1 MKGKE
6 ENEHMCIFLHTYPH
20 VDSFYWPCLGLDKRG
35 IYKYKE
41 EDYKMGLSQLSAG
54 SIIACKK
61 GMLRKN
67 SSSNLVVVGKEDP
80 CQRHHS
86 SIKHACMLDELNS
99 EFTFTYV
106 LLNWLYD

>member
-1 MKGKE
+1 
-6 ENEHMCIFLHTYPH
+6 
-20 VDSFYWPCLGLDKRG
+20 
-35 IYKYKE
+35 
-41 EDYKMGLSQLSAG
+41 MGLSQLSVG
-54 SIIACKK
+54 SIIVCKK

-67 SSSNLVVVGKEDP
+67 SSSNLVVVGKEEP

-86 SIKHACMLDELNS
+86 STKNAYMFDELNS